1 MATDL
6 LIVGNQGGT
15 NVAQSL
21 ANAATASGVTYHFLD
36 QRRAYSSNRIWQ
48 ALNWHF
54 AGHRPAQLAAFSAQV
69 LETARQLCPKTL
81 ICTGNSP
88 IHAKCL
94 QALKSLGVRLVNFS
108 TDDPWNH
115 TMRARFFLNALSN
128 FDVVFTPRTEN
139 INDFKRLGVDTRW
152 LPFGYDPALFF
163 PEALSAQLRQSIA
176 VPLLFVGG
184 GDQDR
189 AHYLTPLAN
198 AQLGLNIFGSEFE
211 RYPNLAACLRGRL
224 EPNALRQRTVAAS
237 VNICL
242 VRHANRDQHVMRTLE
257 IAACGGCILLED
269 TGEHRALFGD
279 SACYFNSPQDLVT
292 QARMLLAN
300 PLEQQ
305 RIRSKAHAVIW
316 GKHRYADRLA
326 SMLAT

>member
-1 MATDL
+1 MAIEL
-6 LIVGNQGGT
+6 LLVGNQGGT

-21 ANAATASGVTYHFLD
+21 ANAATASGLTYHFLD

-48 ALNWHF
+48 AMNWHL
-54 AGHRPAQLAAFSAQV
+54 AGHRPALLAAFSAQV
-69 LETARQLCPKTL
+69 LEAARQLRPKTL

-88 IHAKCL
+88 INAKTL
-94 QALKSLGVRLVNFS
+94 QTIKSMGVRAVNFS
-108 TDDPWNH
+108 TDDPWNP
-115 TMRARFFLNALSN
+115 TMRARFFLNALPN
-128 FDVVFTPRTEN
+128 FAVVFTPRTEN
-139 INDFKRLGVDTRW
+139 IEDFKHLGVDARW
-152 LPFGYDPALFF
+152 LPFGYDAALFF
-163 PEALSAQLRQSIA
+163 PEILPVALRQSLE

-189 AHYLTPLAN
+189 ADYLTPLAK

-211 RYPNLAACLRGRL
+211 RFASLAGCLRGRL
-224 EPNALRQRTVAAS
+224 EPSELRQRTIAAR

-269 TGEHRALFGD
+269 TAEHRALFGA
-279 SACYFNSPQDLVT
+279 SACYFNSPQNLVQ
-292 QARMLLAN
+292 QARLLLAN

-305 RIRSKAHAVIW
+305 RIRDAAHAVIW
-316 GKHRYADRLA
+316 GKHRYDDRLE
-326 SMLAT
+326 SMLAL